1 MYIKNWIVVKR
12 CSIIYCGERKKEL
25 VILHSDACWHHV
37 SCCQDLPTYHVKA
50 QVLHD
55 AEEILHFQCSQII
68 HDGVVDWPKLSDEL
82 RLKD

>member
-1 MYIKNWIVVKR
+1 M
-12 CSIIYCGERKKEL
+12 L
-25 VILHSDACWHHV
+25 VHV

-50 QVLHD
+50 QFLHD